1 MTTTDNVQATLEEA
15 LTWLADIDR
24 QSWAG
29 WVVYLLEVLQDKT
42 DPDEYRAMLLTLQ
55 DAIRT
60 RLDDGKW

>member
-29 WVVYLLEVLQDKT
+29 LGCLSAGSPTRQDG
-42 DPDEYRAMLLTLQ
+42 P
-55 DAIRT
+55 
-60 RLDDGKW
+60 G